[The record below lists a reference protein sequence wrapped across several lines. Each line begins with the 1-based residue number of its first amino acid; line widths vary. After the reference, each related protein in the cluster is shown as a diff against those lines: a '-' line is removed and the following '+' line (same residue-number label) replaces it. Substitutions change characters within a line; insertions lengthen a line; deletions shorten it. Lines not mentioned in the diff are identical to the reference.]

1 MARPKIAILYDFDK
15 TLCTKDMQEY
25 DFIKNLGMT
34 AEEFWG
40 EAGKVAT
47 ESKMDKI
54 LAYMYVMVLECK
66 KKGIK
71 LTKEYL
77 NSCASNIEFYKGVT
91 TWFER
96 INEYGKEAGAD
107 IEHYIL
113 SSGNSEIIEG
123 SSIAKYFK
131 EIYGCKFVFDENG
144 EACWPGVE
152 INYTLKTQFIH
163 RVSKNVLDIT
173 NDYDLNKHKS
183 TRRIPFQN
191 MIYVG
196 DGQTDVPCMKFIKE
210 KGGKTIALYPSTNE
224 KSSVL
229 DLIMDNRVNFA
240 CLADYSNGSTFD
252 KSVKLIID
260 NIVNISTLK
269 EKEEKQIEKLKK
281 SMENVDEN

>member
-1 MARPKIAILYDFDK
+1 MYTMVK
-15 TLCTKDMQEY
+15 LCKE
-25 DFIKNLGMT
+25 
-34 AEEFWG
+34 
-40 EAGKVAT
+40 
-47 ESKMDKI
+47 
-54 LAYMYVMVLECK
+54 
-66 KKGIK
+66 KGIK
-71 LTKEYL
+71 LTRETLNEMGRKIEYF
-77 NSCASNIEFYKGVT
+77 NGVT
-91 TWFER
+91 TWFDR

-113 SSGNSEIIEG
+113 SSGNTEIIEG
-123 SSIAKYFK
+123 TSIAKNFK

-144 EACWPGVE
+144 EAVWPGVA

-173 NDYDLNKHKS
+173 NDYDLNKHKT

-224 KSSVL
+224 KQSVL

-260 NIVNISTLK
+260 NIVNISNLK

-281 SMENVDEN
+281 SMECVDEN

>member
-25 DFIKNLGMT
+25 DFITNLGMT
-34 AEEFWG
+34 ASEFWG
-40 EAGKVAT
+40 EAGKVAQ
-47 ESKMDKI
+47 EYKMDRI

-77 NSCASNIEFYKGVT
+77 KSCAQNIEFYKGVSG
-91 TWFER
+91 WFDR

-107 IEHYIL
+107 VEHYIL
-113 SSGNSEIIEG
+113 SSGNTEIIEG
-123 SSIAKYFK
+123 TSIAKNFK

-144 EACWPGVE
+144 EACWPGVA

-173 NDYDLNKHKS
+173 NDYDLNKHKT

-210 KGGKTIALYPSTNE
+210 KGGKTIGLYPSTSNKE
-224 KSSVL
+224 SVIS
-229 DLIMDNRVNFA
+229 LIEDNRVNFA
-240 CLADYSNGSTFD
+240 CLADYSNGSAFD

-260 NIVNISTLK
+260 NIVNISNLK
-269 EKEEKQIEKLKK
+269 EKEERQILKIKK
-281 SMENVDEN
+281 SMENINED

>member
-25 DFIKNLGMT
+25 DFITNLGMT
-34 AEEFWG
+34 AAEFWG
-40 EAGKVAT
+40 EAGKVAQ
-47 ESKMDKI
+47 EYKMDRI

-77 NSCASNIEFYKGVT
+77 RSCAQNIEFYKGVAG
-91 TWFER
+91 WFDR

-107 IEHYIL
+107 VEHYIL
-113 SSGNSEIIEG
+113 SSGNTEIIEG
-123 SSIAKYFK
+123 TSIAKNFK
-131 EIYGCKFVFDENG
+131 EIYGCKFVFDDNG
-144 EACWPGVE
+144 EACWPGVA

-252 KSVKLIID
+252 RALS
-260 NIVNISTLK
+260 
-269 EKEEKQIEKLKK
+269 
-281 SMENVDEN
+281 

>member
-34 AEEFWG
+34 AGEFWG
-40 EAGKVAT
+40 EAGKVA
-47 ESKMDKI
+47 EENKMDKI
-54 LAYMYVMVLECK
+54 LAYMYVMILECK

-71 LTKEYL
+71 LTKDYL
-77 NSCASNIEFYKGVT
+77 NSCAANIEFYKGVT
-91 TWFER
+91 SWFER

-123 SSIAKYFK
+123 SAIAKYFK
-131 EIYGCKFVFDENG
+131 EIYGCKFVYNSDG
-144 EACWPGVE
+144 EAVWPATA

-173 NDYDLNKHKS
+173 NDYDLNKHKT

-210 KGGKTIALYPSTNE
+210 KGGKTIGLYPSTSKKE
-224 KSSVL
+224 SVIE
-229 DLIMDNRVNFA
+229 LIEDNRVNFV
-240 CLADYSNGSTFD
+240 CLADYSNGSAFD

-260 NIVNISTLK
+260 NIVNISNLK
-269 EKEEKQIEKLKK
+269 EKEERQILKIKK
-281 SMENVDEN
+281 SMESINEN

>member
-15 TLCTKDMQEY
+15 TLCTTDMQEY

-34 AEEFWG
+34 ASEFWG
-40 EAGKVAT
+40 EAGKVAA

-54 LAYMYVMVLECK
+54 LAYMYVMILECK

-77 NSCASNIEFYKGVT
+77 NSCAQNIEFYKGVT
-91 TWFER
+91 SWFDR

-123 SSIAKYFK
+123 STIAKNFK
-131 EIYGCKFVFDENG
+131 EIYGCRFVYDENG
-144 EACWPGVE
+144 EAVWPATA

-183 TRRIPFQN
+183 ERRIPFQN

-224 KSSVL
+224 KNSVL
-229 DLIMDNRVNFA
+229 ELIMDNRVNFA

-260 NIVNISTLK
+260 NIVNISNLK

-281 SMENVDEN
+281 SMECVDEN

>member
-25 DFIKNLGMT
+25 DFIKNLNMT
-34 AEEFWG
+34 APEFWG
-40 EAGKVAT
+40 EAAKVAT

-77 NSCASNIEFYKGVT
+77 NSCASNIEFYRGVT

-131 EIYGCKFVFDENG
+131 EIYGCKFVYNSDG
-144 EACWPGVE
+144 EAVWPATA

-173 NDYDLNKHKS
+173 NDYDLNKHNP

-210 KGGKTIALYPSTNE
+210 KGGKTIGLYPSTSNKE
-224 KSSVL
+224 SVIS
-229 DLIMDNRVNFA
+229 LIEDNRVNFA
-240 CLADYSNGSTFD
+240 CLADYSNGSAFD

-260 NIVNISTLK
+260 NIVNISNLK
-269 EKEEKQIEKLKK
+269 EKEERQILKIKK
-281 SMENVDEN
+281 SMENINEG

>member
-25 DFIKNLGMT
+25 DFINNLGMT
-34 AEEFWG
+34 PAEFWG
-40 EAGKVAT
+40 EAGKVAA
-47 ESKMDKI
+47 EQKMDRI
-54 LAYMYVMVLECK
+54 LAYMYVMVLESK

-77 NSCASNIEFYKGVT
+77 KSCAQNIEFYKGVT

-113 SSGNSEIIEG
+113 SSGNTEIIEG
-123 SSIAKYFK
+123 SSIAKNFK
-131 EIYGCKFVFDENG
+131 EIYGCKFVYDENG
-144 EACWPGVE
+144 EAVWPGVA

-183 TRRIPFQN
+183 ERRIPFQN

-210 KGGKTIALYPSTNE
+210 KGGKTIGLYSSSNN
-224 KSSVL
+224 KNSVL
-229 DLIMDNRVNFA
+229 DLIEDNRVNFA

-260 NIVNISTLK
+260 NIVNINNLK
-269 EKEEKQIEKLKK
+269 EKEERQILKLKK
-281 SMENVDEN
+281 SMENIDEN

>member
-25 DFIKNLGMT
+25 DFINNLGMT
-34 AEEFWG
+34 PAEFWG
-40 EAGKVAT
+40 EAGKVAA
-47 ESKMDKI
+47 EQKMDRI
-54 LAYMYVMVLECK
+54 LAYMYVMVLESK

-77 NSCASNIEFYKGVT
+77 RSCAANIEFYKGVT

-113 SSGNSEIIEG
+113 SSGNTEIIEG
-123 SSIAKYFK
+123 SSIAKNFK
-131 EIYGCKFVFDENG
+131 EIYGCKFVYDENG
-144 EACWPGVE
+144 EAVWPGVA

-173 NDYDLNKHKS
+173 NDYDLNKHMNE
-183 TRRIPFQN
+183 RRIPFQN

-210 KGGKTIALYPSTNE
+210 KGGKTIGLYSSANN
-224 KSSVL
+224 KDSVL
-229 DLIMDNRVNFA
+229 DLIQDNRVNFA
-240 CLADYSNGSTFD
+240 CLADYSNGSSFD

-260 NIVNISTLK
+260 NIVNINNLK
-269 EKEEKQIEKLKK
+269 EKEERQILKLKK
-281 SMENVDEN
+281 SMENINEN